1 MLKIAVC
8 DDEVVFLNKLCG
20 IIAQYLEGRKVD
32 YAIDVFASGKEFV
45 SDSTDITKYNIVFL
59 DVNMAEMD
67 GIQTAKQFRL
77 LCPKSFLVF
86 VTAFID
92 YTLEGYKVEAIR
104 YVLKDDHYFKEN
116 IFEALEVILLKMQH
130 LSKFIEYEFNVGVR
144 RLYPEE
150 IIYVESN
157 LHKLTFHVK
166 KDKETIYSIY
176 MKLDD
181 VETALSDE
189 CMCRIHKS
197 YLVNMRYAVSLERY
211 QLKLYEK
218 IQLPIAQKR
227 FIEAKNCFSQVKGAI

>member
-8 DDEVVFLNKLCG
+8 DDEAVFLNKLCG

-92 YTLEGYKVEAIR
+92 YTLE
-104 YVLKDDHYFKEN
+104 
-116 IFEALEVILLKMQH
+116 
-130 LSKFIEYEFNVGVR
+130 
-144 RLYPEE
+144 
-150 IIYVESN
+150 
-157 LHKLTFHVK
+157 
-166 KDKETIYSIY
+166 
-176 MKLDD
+176 
-181 VETALSDE
+181 
-189 CMCRIHKS
+189 
-197 YLVNMRYAVSLERY
+197 
-211 QLKLYEK
+211 
-218 IQLPIAQKR
+218 
-227 FIEAKNCFSQVKGAI
+227 

>member
-8 DDEVVFLNKLCG
+8 DDEAVFLNKLCG

-45 SDSTDITKYNIVFL
+45 SDSTDITKYN
-59 DVNMAEMD
+59 
-67 GIQTAKQFRL
+67 
-77 LCPKSFLVF
+77 LVF